1 MLTLTTIR
9 FVTRCKSGI
18 CPARQMP
25 LTGDITVVI
34 NLHESVTGATYNGI
48 ARSEYDIAVLVRN
61 FIAMIKDKYGL
72 DSNQLRITLN

>member
-1 MLTLTTIR
+1 ML
-9 FVTRCKSGI
+9 
-18 CPARQMP
+18 
-25 LTGDITVVI
+25 I

-48 ARSEYDIAVLVRN
+48 ARNEYDITVLVRN

>member
-1 MLTLTTIR
+1 ML
-9 FVTRCKSGI
+9 
-18 CPARQMP
+18 
-25 LTGDITVVI
+25 I

-61 FIAMIKDKYGL
+61 FIAVIKDKYGL